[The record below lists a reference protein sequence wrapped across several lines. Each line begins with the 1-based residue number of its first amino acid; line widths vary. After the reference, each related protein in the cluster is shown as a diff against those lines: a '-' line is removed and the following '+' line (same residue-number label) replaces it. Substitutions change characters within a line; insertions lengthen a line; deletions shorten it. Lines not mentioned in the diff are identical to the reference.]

1 MPEKIVKIKK
11 MRNYENEV
19 LVRTSR
25 SGGKGGQNVNKVET
39 KVELVWQPANTLLLT
54 DAERTLLLEVLAD
67 KLDNEGCLH
76 VTAQAKRTQIEN
88 KELAY
93 RKLHALVNKALI
105 VAKPRRATK
114 IPKAVKEGILREKAH
129 NADKKANRRRP
140 NLSGDE

>member
-1 MPEKIVKIKK
+1 
-11 MRNYENEV
+11 MRNYESEV

-39 KVELVWQPANTLLLT
+39 KVELVWQPATSLLVSSE
-54 DAERTLLLEVLAD
+54 ERALLLEVLAE

-105 VAKPRRATK
+105 VVKPRRKTK
-114 IPKAVKEGILREKAH
+114 IPAGVKAAIKREKAH

-140 NLSGDE
+140 STAED